1 MFNRTILRLTLQTPL
16 PQSVTPQGGATST
29 VVCVL
34 RSTVF
39 SPNPTIVPAAQIGL
53 YDPSEL
59 VSVVQTNDNVIFTF
73 TYNVGVYVESINF
86 LRIVSGLGNLV
97 FAS

>member
-1 MFNRTILRLTLQTPL
+1 
-16 PQSVTPQGGATST
+16 
-29 VVCVL
+29 
-34 RSTVF
+34 
-39 SPNPTIVPAAQIGL
+39 L

-59 VSVVQTNDNVIFTF
+59 LTVVQTNDNVIFTY
-73 TYNVGVYVESINF
+73 TYNVGVYVEATNF